1 LFEWGGQRT
10 NPRFIECTK
19 FFGKSGF
26 LNTDNVPVIR
36 HAEVLLIRAEAHYRS
51 GNEASALN
59 DINTLRTN
67 RGLTPV
73 TLSGNAILE
82 EILNQRLAEL
92 AMEGHRFHDLK
103 RLGRDIV
110 KDPSV
115 GFVLSISDFRLLAQI
130 PNGEL
135 IGNPNMQQNPGY

>member
-1 LFEWGGQRT
+1 M
-10 NPRFIECTK
+10 ECTK
-19 FFGKSGF
+19 YFGKSGF

-36 HAEVLLIRAEAHYRS
+36 HAEVLLIRAEANFRL
-51 GNEASALN
+51 NDEAAALN
-59 DINTLRTN
+59 DINTLRVN
-67 RGLTPV
+67 RGLAPV

-82 EILNQRLAEL
+82 EILNQRVAEL
-92 AMEGHRFHDLK
+92 AMEGHRFHDMK

-115 GFVLSISDFRLLAQI
+115 GFVLAITDFRVLAPI

-135 IGNPNMQQNPGY
+135 VGNPNMQQNVGY